1 MALRVHELAKE
12 LKISTAALRVH
23 LKDLGVN
30 VKSHMSFIDDDIVI
44 KIRKK
49 FQDQIAAIKQQE
61 SVRKRYHH
69 AQKQEQAKQKRIESP
84 SEAALKQQP
93 EKPQAEIVDVDKVEI
108 ARKEIRTFIERPIK
122 KSSSPKP
129 MPQRTDRPPRKE
141 DYKDT
146 RPFKK
151 EAHKPAPPK
160 PEPQVQV
167 PETADKDNQPKKE
180 VKDFTELGKKSKHLQ
195 AKLKHT
201 KKGKKRKSFAP
212 TEVEEA
218 EISKNIRQTLAQ
230 SKKPKKYRKDDRHQD
245 NSDEPKKITISE
257 FTSVSELAKL
267 MNLAPTDIIAQFFNL
282 GQLVTI
288 NQRLDKESLE
298 MICDEFEFDVEF
310 QEEYGTEILEQKK
323 DDVSEGEREER
334 PPVVT
339 IMGHVD
345 HGKTSILDY
354 IREANVI
361 AGEAG
366 GITQHIGAY
375 QVTYNDK
382 KITFIDTPGHEAFSA
397 MRSRGANITDIGI
410 VVVAADDGVMP
421 QTVEAIDH
429 VKAAGVT
436 MIVAINKIDV
446 RDANID
452 RVINGLAEQ
461 KVYLEGYGGEV
472 LWTKTSAKT
481 GEGIDELMELIILAA
496 EVGEIKAR
504 SDVPGKGTVIE
515 AQKDPRIGTIV
526 TVLMQEGSL
535 KKASY
540 VVCGATYGRI
550 RKIENE
556 RGKEIKKLLPSDV
569 GVIFGLNDVPK
580 AGDILNVIQDEKLA
594 KQISMERQQ
603 IRHEREKYQAQT
615 NLNNLFQKIKEH
627 NMTELNLIVK
637 ADFDGSVEALCD
649 SFEKLS
655 NDEIMV
661 NIIRR
666 GVGGIVEADVNLAMS
681 SDAVIIGFHVRPNN
695 QARKLAEDNNV
706 EIKQYQ
712 VIYDAINDL
721 KMAIHGMLKPE
732 FKEEHLGNARVKEAF
747 RIKKVGTIAGCA
759 VEKGVIRKKAI
770 VRIYRNDTMIHEG
783 KISSLKH
790 YENDVEE
797 IRAGT
802 ECGIGIENFHDIKEG
817 DVIEASIMVEVPKEL

>member
-1 MALRVHELAKE
+1 MN
-12 LKISTAALRVH
+12 I
-23 LKDLGVN
+23 
-30 VKSHMSFIDDDIVI
+30 
-44 KIRKK
+44 
-49 FQDQIAAIKQQE
+49 
-61 SVRKRYHH
+61 
-69 AQKQEQAKQKRIESP
+69 
-84 SEAALKQQP
+84 
-93 EKPQAEIVDVDKVEI
+93 DKVEVAKQGNSYFHRASDQEI
-108 ARKEIRTFIERPIK
+108 GFTEDPSRHEEKSLSLSKRKNTRIRTAETGSLSPKKRPTRRL
-122 KSSSPKP
+122 SSPSLQEP
-129 MPQRTDRPPRKE
+129 ISLLPRK
-141 DYKDT
+141 
-146 RPFKK
+146 R
-151 EAHKPAPPK
+151 KPP
-160 PEPQVQV
+160 
-167 PETADKDNQPKKE
+167 TAATDATDQAAKAGGKE
-180 VKDFTELGKKSKHLQ
+180 VKDFTELGKKSKHLA

-201 KKGKKRKSFAP
+201 RKGKKRKAFAP

-230 SKKPKKYRKDDRHQD
+230 SKKPKKYRKDGQRQD
-245 NSDEPKKITISE
+245 SSTEPKMITISE
-257 FTSVSELAKL
+257 FTSVSELAKI
-267 MNLAPTDIIAQFFNL
+267 MDLAPTDIIAQFFNL

-298 MICDEFEFDVEF
+298 MICDEFNFNVEF

-323 DDVSEGEREER
+323 ENLADVEMKTR

-354 IREANVI
+354 IRQANVI

-375 QVTYNDK
+375 QVTHDGN

-410 VVVAADDGVMP
+410 IVVAADDSVMP

-436 MIVAINKIDV
+436 MIVAINKIDA
-446 RDANID
+446 RDANVD
-452 RVINGLAEQ
+452 RVIADLSKQNIF
-461 KVYLEGYGGEV
+461 LEGYGGEI
-472 LWTKTSAKT
+472 LWAKTSAIT
-481 GEGIDELMELIILAA
+481 GEGIDELLDLIVLAS
-496 EVGEIKAR
+496 EMIEFKAGY
-504 SDVPGKGTVIE
+504 DVPGKGTVIE

-526 TVLMQEGSL
+526 TVLLQEGTL
-535 KKASY
+535 KKADS

-556 RGKEIKKLLPSDV
+556 RGKEIKKLEPSDV
-569 GVIFGLNDVPK
+569 GVIYGLNDVPK
-580 AGDILNVIQDEKLA
+580 AGDILNVVQDEKLA
-594 KQISMERQQ
+594 KSISMERQM

-666 GVGGIVEADVNLAMS
+666 GVGGIVEADVNLATS

-695 QARKLAEDNNV
+695 QARKLAEDNGV

-721 KMAIHGMLKPE
+721 KLAIQGMLKPE
-732 FKEEHLGNARVKEAF
+732 FKEETLGNARVKEAF
-747 RIKKVGTIAGCA
+747 KIRKLGTIAGCA
-759 VEKGVIRKKAI
+759 VEKGVIRKNAI
-770 VRIYRNDTMIHEG
+770 VRLYRNDTMIHEG

-790 YENDVEE
+790 YEKDVEE

-802 ECGIGIENFHDIKEG
+802 ECGIGIENYNDIKEG
-817 DVIEASIMVEVPKEL
+817 DIIEASVMVEVPKEL

>member
-30 VKSHMSFIDDDIVI
+30 VKSHMSFIEDEIVD

-69 AQKQEQAKQKRIESP
+69 AQKLEQEKAKKRQETHTP
-84 SEAALKQQP
+84 SRQH
-93 EKPQAEIVDVDKVEI
+93 EKPTEEKDSVDKV
-108 ARKEIRTFIERPIK
+108 AAAKKEIPTFTERPIK
-122 KSSSPKP
+122 KTPSNKPFPPRSDRPKP
-129 MPQRTDRPPRKE
+129 IDKSRPQPSFNRE
-141 DYKDT
+141 
-146 RPFKK
+146 
-151 EAHKPAPPK
+151 KPKVAPTETK
-160 PEPQVQV
+160 P
-167 PETADKDNQPKKE
+167 PETEDAKAQKKASGKD
-180 VKDFTELGKKSKHLQ
+180 VKDFSDLGKKSKHLA

-201 KKGKKRKSFAP
+201 RKGKKRKTFAP

-230 SKKPKKYRKDDRHQD
+230 SKKPKKYRKDDKRQD
-245 NSDEPKKITISE
+245 ASDEPKTITISE
-257 FTSVSELAKL
+257 FTSVSELAKI
-267 MNLAPTDIIAQFFNL
+267 MDLAPTDIIAQFFNL

-298 MICDEFEFDVEF
+298 MICDEFNFDVEF

-323 DDVSEGEREER
+323 DNLSDVEMKTR

-375 QVTYNDK
+375 QVTHNDN

-410 VVVAADDGVMP
+410 IVVAADDSVMP

-429 VKAAGVT
+429 VKAAEVT

-446 RDANID
+446 RDANVD
-452 RVINGLAEQ
+452 RVIADLGKQNIF
-461 KVYLEGYGGEV
+461 LEGYGGEV
-472 LWTKTSAKT
+472 LWTKTSAIT
-481 GEGIDELMELIILAA
+481 GEGIDELMDLIVLAS
-496 EVGEIKAR
+496 EMKEIQAGY
-504 SDVPGKGTVIE
+504 DVPGKGIVIE
-515 AQKDPRIGTIV
+515 SQKDSRIGTVV
-526 TVLMQEGSL
+526 TVLMQEGTL
-535 KKASY
+535 KKSES

-556 RGKEIKKLLPSDV
+556 RGKEIKKLNPSDV

-580 AGDILNVIQDEKLA
+580 AGDILNVVQDEKLA
-594 KQISMERQQ
+594 KSISMERQM

-627 NMTELNLIVK
+627 HMTELNLIVK

-655 NDEIMV
+655 NDEIIV

-666 GVGGIVEADVNLAMS
+666 GVGGIVEADVNLATS

-695 QARKLAEDNNV
+695 QARKLAEDNGV

-721 KMAIHGMLKPE
+721 KLAIQGMLKPE
-732 FKEEHLGNARVKEAF
+732 FKEETLGNARVKEAF
-747 RIKKVGTIAGCA
+747 KIRKLGTIAGCA
-759 VEKGVIRKKAI
+759 VEKGVIRKNAI
-770 VRIYRNDTMIHEG
+770 VRLYRNDTMIHEG

-790 YENDVEE
+790 YDKDVEE

-802 ECGIGIENFHDIKEG
+802 ECGIGIENYNDIKEG
-817 DVIEASIMVEVPKEL
+817 DIIEASIMVEVPKELL